1 MLPQRYLL
9 HFLLLFEWYDASV
22 SGAAVFAF
30 PVYLLVSL
38 APLL

>member
-9 HFLLLFEWYDASV
+9 HFLLLVEWYDASV
-22 SGAAVFAF
+22 SGTAVSAFAA
-30 PVYLLVSL
+30 YLSL